1 MASTSQQTAASL
13 TRLKRRLAR
22 VPIEVRS
29 AAAAQALIEGNNL
42 VVALRGS
49 SPKDDGTLRDSIRL
63 EQGKYGDRFY
73 VKAGGPKTTKP
84 VREGATATYDY
95 IFASEYGTAH
105 QPARA
110 WFYPTYRARR
120 KAIRKRIEDAAR
132 AAAAKLSD

>member
-1 MASTSQQTAASL
+1 MASTSAQTAASIA
-13 TRLKRRLAR
+13 RLKKRLAR

-84 VREGATATYDY
+84 VREGASAKYDY
-95 IFASEYGTAH
+95 SMASEYGTAH
-105 QPARA
+105 QPARS
-110 WFYPTYRARR
+110 WFYPTYRVRR
-120 KAIRKRIEDAAR
+120 KAIRKRIEDAAL
-132 AAAAKLSD
+132 AAARNLSD